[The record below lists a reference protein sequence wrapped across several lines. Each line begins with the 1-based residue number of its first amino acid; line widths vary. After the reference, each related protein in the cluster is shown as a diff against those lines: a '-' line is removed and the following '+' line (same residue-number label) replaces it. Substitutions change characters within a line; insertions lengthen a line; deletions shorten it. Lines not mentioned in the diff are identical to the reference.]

1 MSRLGIAAAL
11 LGALS
16 VGCAGEEA
24 PTTDPL
30 ETMVLRTVDW
40 NPAKVDVGGV
50 SAVVDAGDTSYLFG
64 QKGVTLMTGGAPRAQ
79 IPDTATWVA
88 AAAIPS
94 ADGTGTWVVGLT
106 DKGKLLRVRASMTL
120 EDVGER
126 WGLEKDVVKSV
137 AALDETRVAFGLAG
151 GFALSDGKTVTR
163 YEGPASG
170 VVRGGGKRLAFVG
183 NGVVRVVS
191 VPAMTAL
198 DYPMPT
204 AVDVAI
210 DARGL
215 VVTAT
220 DGLWV
225 ERGAALVLR
234 VEGAFGPLSVA
245 GKTTWTATGGELV
258 TLSDVGLAK
267 STGAALDPGAK
278 LFGAPNGDL
287 WIAATSLRRVSYGTA
302 SAALADWTSTMQP
315 IYAKVCSGCHAPG
328 GTAGLDLSSYAAW
341 VKNRARIQ
349 QAVVVDKTM
358 PPKSRSFSDEDRA
371 AVGAWIA
378 RNE

>member
-1 MSRLGIAAAL
+1 MKAWSLPATALVAAL
-11 LGALS
+11 
-16 VGCAGEEA
+16 VGCAGQEDA
-24 PTTDPL
+24 PTGSL

-40 NPAKVDVGGV
+40 NPAKADVGGV
-50 SAVVDAGDTSYLFG
+50 NAVVDAGDTSYLFG
-64 QKGVTLMTGGAPRAQ
+64 QKGVTLMTGGAPRAV
-79 IPDTATWVA
+79 IPDTSTWIA

-106 DKGKLLRVRASMTL
+106 DKGRLLRVRATMTL

-126 WGLEKDVVKSV
+126 WGLEKDAIKSV
-137 AALDETRVAFGLAG
+137 VAVDETRVAFGLAG
-151 GFALSDGKTVTR
+151 GFALADGKAVTR

-170 VVRGGGKRLAFVG
+170 VVRGGGKRLAFLAG
-183 NGVVRVVS
+183 SGVRVVS
-191 VPAMTAL
+191 VPALTAV
-198 DYPMPT
+198 DYPLPN
-204 AVDVAI
+204 AVDVAV

-215 VVTAT
+215 VVTAA

-225 ERGAALVLR
+225 ERAGNLVLR

-245 GKTTWTATGGELV
+245 GKTTWTTTGGELV
-258 TLSDVGLAK
+258 TLSDTGLAK
-267 STGAALDPGAK
+267 SSGAALDPGVK

-287 WIAATSLRRVSYGTA
+287 WLAATSLRRVSYGTA
-302 SAALADWTSTMQP
+302 SAALADWTATMQP

-328 GTAGLDLSSYAAW
+328 GTAGLDLSSYAGW
-341 VKNRARIQ
+341 VKNRTRIQ

-358 PPKSRSFSDEDRA
+358 PPKSRTFSDEDRA
-371 AVGAWIA
+371 AIAAWVA